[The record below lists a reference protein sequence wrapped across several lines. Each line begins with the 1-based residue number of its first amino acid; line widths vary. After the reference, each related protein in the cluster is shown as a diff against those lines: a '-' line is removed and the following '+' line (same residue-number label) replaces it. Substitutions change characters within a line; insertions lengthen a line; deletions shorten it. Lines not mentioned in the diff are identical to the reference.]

1 MYNNVLSEKFV
12 DGIWLGSDLNTD
24 ANTATPRREGYTAGR
39 INRRPLS
46 ERWSRSALDAIKGCP
61 KEPMPG
67 QGREIPSFKRP
78 DLRGGERGRHTKSDI
93 CMFAGMAWASLAGHL
108 RVMDIGTSS
117 SRRRSPSSTVASA
130 AKR

>member
-1 MYNNVLSEKFV
+1 MNTNAWSEEFV
-12 DGIWLGSDLNTD
+12 DGILLGTDPNT
-24 ANTATPRREGYTAGR
+24 NTIIVDTEAGGYIAGR

-46 ERWSRSALDAIKGCP
+46 ERWGRSALDAIKGCP

-93 CMFAGMAWASLAGHL
+93 CMFAGMAWARLAGHL

-117 SRRRSPSSTVASA
+117 SRRRSPSSAVASA
-130 AKR
+130 ANR